1 VNYILESSQPPASMD
16 DMIKG
21 MERGLLISRF
31 WYVRLIDGRSIM
43 LTGLTRDGVWWIEKG
58 QIRNP
63 VGNLRFNQSV
73 LAMLAPWN
81 VEAIG
86 APERKAPL
94 MVPSLRL
101 SGFTFTSVS
110 DAI

>member
-1 VNYILESSQPPASMD
+1 
-16 DMIKG
+16 
-21 MERGLLISRF
+21 
-31 WYVRLIDGRSIM
+31 
-43 LTGLTRDGVWWIEKG
+43 VWWIEKG

-86 APERKAPL
+86 RPERKAPL
-94 MVPSLRL
+94 MVPALRL